1 MIKYLIIDKRV
12 FYVQNIGIINNVNWI
27 IIIYA
32 ILISFIREKLIN
44 KIRVTN
50 NERNTLKYMN
60 NFLIQIFFI

>member
-50 NERNTLKYMN
+50 NERNTLKYKN
-60 NFLIQIFFI
+60 N